1 MWGGGKRTLGLAT
14 GVERHGRNELLCGGE
29 EGRQLSSATCWDSVS
44 RKSSTTFSKA
54 TFRQGLREG
63 VPHLQAKSKIDIH
76 GPPVLLG
83 VGTLTLTVF
92 PV

>member
-44 RKSSTTFSKA
+44 RKSSSRDCMA
-54 TFRQGLREG
+54 W
-63 VPHLQAKSKIDIH
+63 DIAQRLGCSH
-76 GPPVLLG
+76 GQL
-83 VGTLTLTVF
+83 
-92 PV
+92 